1 MSSSK
6 SFIWGASQ
14 SCPCCETATLAFK
27 LKSSVEEVP
36 ADKVNFT
43 CISWTFLRYPALQS
57 IIAGCDG
64 NIMSF
69 LASSIW
75 QLLREFVQ
83 LILVYSSKCLLC
95 DV

>member
-43 CISWTFLRYPALQS
+43 CISWTFVRYPALQS
-57 IIAGCDG
+57 IIAGCVMV
-64 NIMSF
+64 ILCPF
-69 LASSIW
+69 LQAQSDSCW
-75 QLLREFVQ
+75 EN
-83 LILVYSSKCLLC
+83 LC
-95 DV
+95 N